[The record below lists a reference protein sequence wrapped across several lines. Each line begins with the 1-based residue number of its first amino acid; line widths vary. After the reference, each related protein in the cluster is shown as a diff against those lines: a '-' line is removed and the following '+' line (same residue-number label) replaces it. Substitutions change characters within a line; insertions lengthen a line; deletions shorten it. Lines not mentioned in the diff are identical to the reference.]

1 MGGMRQEVVALIM
14 AMGTLVAVTVSDASG
29 ETGKVAQ
36 GTYRCS
42 SYNVS
47 GAGGSCAKMQP
58 LVLNA
63 DGGYRYS
70 STHGRWSVRDGRI
83 FLSESGFWGPGKI
96 VGNDT
101 IRFEYDYRGLRHVV
115 TWGCQGCD
123 SAGTKGTGRSTG
135 AMTPAGAYVGVS
147 LALEFDTSVGGVA
160 TFTIVPAE
168 AAASYSHNAL
178 LPEGAVQGLA
188 RETGRTTV
196 ALATNRYNNLRSG
209 KQYVVFLSW
218 PSETVAVALLELPP
232 VTSDYTATLRAT
244 LDGAAVLG
252 GVGR

>member
-1 MGGMRQEVVALIM
+1 MGCMRQGAVSLIM

-29 ETGKVAQ
+29 ETGKVPP

-47 GAGGSCAKMQP
+47 GAGGSCAKMPP
-58 LVLNA
+58 LVLDA

-70 STHGRWSVRDGRI
+70 STRGRWSVREGRI

-96 VGNDT
+96 VGNNT
-101 IRFEYDYRGLRHVV
+101 IRFEYDYLGRRHVV
-115 TWGCQGCD
+115 IWGCQGCD
-123 SAGTKGTGRSTG
+123 SAGTKDTAKITG
-135 AMTPAGAYVGVS
+135 ATTPAGAHVGVS
-147 LALEFDTSVGGVA
+147 LVLEFDTSVGGVTA
-160 TFTIVPAE
+160 FTIVPAE
-168 AAASYSHNAL
+168 AAASYSHNAP

-188 RETGRTTV
+188 RETGRTAV

-218 PSETVAVALLELPP
+218 PGETVAVALLELPS
-232 VTSDYTATLRAT
+232 VTGDYAATLRAT

-252 GVGR
+252 RVGR